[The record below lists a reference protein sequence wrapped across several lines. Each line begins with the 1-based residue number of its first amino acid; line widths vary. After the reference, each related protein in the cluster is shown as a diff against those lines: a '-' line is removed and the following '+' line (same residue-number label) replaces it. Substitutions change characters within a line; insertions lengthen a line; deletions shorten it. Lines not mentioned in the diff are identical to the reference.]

1 MTRMAW
7 TAEDRRKYAP
17 AIQEVLR
24 QGMIV
29 RLVRTMDALDPQP
42 KVGRERVWSTLIVL
56 QALWHLARA
65 GGAWRRRPAGFPPFT
80 TVWSRLRR
88 WRELA
93 VLDRALA
100 ILVACL
106 RLARGRKR
114 RPTAA
119 IIDTQSVKTGP
130 QRGPRGYDAGKKVKG
145 RKRVLLVDTEGDPL
159 GIRVVPA
166 DVHEHRALRALAPD
180 LAAHPTL
187 RLAWLDRGF
196 AGEEPEAFLDRHGI
210 AVEVVG
216 IKDRRGFRLEKRRWK
231 AEQTFGCLQRYRRLR
246 VDDEASCETSRGMA
260 ADSRAKRNGSSEAD
274 PHVFAKLGEQ
284 GLERGEE
291 AEALPRREI
300 VAEDD
305 LLQLGVAQGVQVE
318 VAGQVAAQPPVR
330 VLDRPLLPGGVR
342 VAGPGR
348 HGAGARQQAVP
359 GEGGVVVEGDG
370 RAQARVEP
378 AEHRHQHRHGLRRG
392 LAGQPGRE
400 HEPRLALLEHQHRP
414 GPLADQQVA
423 LPVPGVLPLLDVRGP
438 VVDRAPPGD
447 GAARR
452 PGPPSPPL
460 GAAARQQPPQL
471 LALLPGAVDE
481 GIDRLDRHPP

>member
-29 RLVRTMDALDPQP
+29 QLVRTMDALDPQP
-42 KVGRERVWSTLIVL
+42 KVGRERVWSTLIML
-56 QALWHLARA
+56 QALWHLVRD
-65 GGAWRRRPAGFPPFT
+65 GCAWRRLPAGFPPFT

-130 QRGPRGYDAGKKVKG
+130 QRGPRGYDAGKKIKG

-196 AGEEPEAFLDRHGI
+196 AGEEPEAFLNRHGI

-216 IKDRRGFRLEKRRWK
+216 IRNREGFRLEKRRWK
-231 AEQTFGCLQRYRRLR
+231 AEQTLGCLQRYRRLR

-260 ADSRAKRNGSSEAD
+260 MLAALFMTGMR
-274 PHVFAKLGEQ
+274 
-284 GLERGEE
+284 LER
-291 AEALPRREI
+291 L
-300 VAEDD
+300 VA
-305 LLQLGVAQGVQVE
+305 
-318 VAGQVAAQPPVR
+318 
-330 VLDRPLLPGGVR
+330 
-342 VAGPGR
+342 
-348 HGAGARQQAVP
+348 
-359 GEGGVVVEGDG
+359 
-370 RAQARVEP
+370 
-378 AEHRHQHRHGLRRG
+378 
-392 LAGQPGRE
+392 
-400 HEPRLALLEHQHRP
+400 
-414 GPLADQQVA
+414 
-423 LPVPGVLPLLDVRGP
+423 
-438 VVDRAPPGD
+438 
-447 GAARR
+447 
-452 PGPPSPPL
+452 S
-460 GAAARQQPPQL
+460 
-471 LALLPGAVDE
+471 
-481 GIDRLDRHPP
+481 